1 MKPKVLLLTASYGS
15 GHVMAANALIEEFV
29 KKDIR
34 PEVIDLVLQGGH
46 QERMV
51 ASFYALLMRRG
62 HAVWKLYREKVM
74 PIKKGEAIRKIF
86 ELLHQTKF
94 SKEIESINPDIIIS
108 TMDTASVIASIYKK
122 SHPEVHVYTV
132 VTDYV
137 AHPLWAW
144 QNMDGYFVGSDLVR
158 EFLIQHGVNKDKI
171 HISGIPLRK
180 QFQTKIKKDEVRQKL
195 EIPLDHKVVLIAAG
209 TYKSVP
215 VEKIIESLSSQIY
228 AFAIILA
235 GKKEE
240 NVVEYAGILK
250 EYGVI
255 GKVISYTD
263 NMQDYMIA
271 SDLYVSKAGGLTVA
285 ECLALGLP
293 ALYLNNFPGHEVG
306 NAEYAQSLGAA
317 INLSQISDLKPT
329 LIELLSDSQ
338 KLDRMSKNASKA
350 AATDA
355 SSDIVSMVLKTQN

>member
-1 MKPKVLLLTASYGS
+1 
-15 GHVMAANALIEEFV
+15 
-29 KKDIR
+29 
-34 PEVIDLVLQGGH
+34 
-46 QERMV
+46 
-51 ASFYALLMRRG
+51 
-62 HAVWKLYREKVM
+62 
-74 PIKKGEAIRKIF
+74 
-86 ELLHQTKF
+86 
-94 SKEIESINPDIIIS
+94 
-108 TMDTASVIASIYKK
+108 
-122 SHPEVHVYTV
+122 
-132 VTDYV
+132 V

-144 QNMDGYFVGSDLVR
+144 QNMDGYFVGSKLVE
-158 EFLIQHGVNKDKI
+158 EFLIQHGVNKDRI

-350 AATDA
+350 AVADA